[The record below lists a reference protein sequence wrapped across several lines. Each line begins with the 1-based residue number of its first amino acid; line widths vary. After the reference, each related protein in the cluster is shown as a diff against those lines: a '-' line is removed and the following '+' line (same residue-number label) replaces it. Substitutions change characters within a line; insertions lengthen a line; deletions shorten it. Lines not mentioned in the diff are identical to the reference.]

1 MASFT
6 PDPNTRALADLKLRV
21 RQLEIE
27 LAGFRE
33 ITGVCTLGPQM
44 VVPVLSSDYDGPS
57 NTFNIVFTSIPGE
70 VYQIQTGVDAVNW
83 TIAVPSVPAA
93 AAPAVSTSYLLPASE
108 PPFFFRVRRYPSAMP
123 VILP

>member
-6 PDPNTRALADLKLRV
+6 PDPNTRALADIKVRV
-21 RQLEIE
+21 RQLEVE

-44 VVPVLSSDYDGPS
+44 VVPILSSDYNGPS
-57 NTFNIVFTSIPGE
+57 NTFTLVFTSTPGE
-70 VYQIQTGVDAVNW
+70 VYQVQTGTDAVTW

-93 AAPAVSTSYLLPASE
+93 AAPAVSTSYSLPASE

-123 VILP
+123 VIVS